1 MQSNY
6 ADCSDDFFQG
16 NLKVI
21 VDKNK
26 ELEDELKITYENKLK
41 EEEQAKI
48 QAEEEARRKQRKK
61 QD

>member
-6 ADCSDDFFQG
+6 ADCSDDFQG

-48 QAEEEARRKQRKK
+48 QAEEERGRN
-61 QD
+61 